1 MNGQIDSQAIDERR
15 LYVEGFNK
23 TMVDIWKE
31 KLILLGVYNTG
42 ALYNSVSLRSP
53 ITDDK
58 VTSVQLLHS
67 FLMYGVYVDRGTGSN
82 TFKGNPGDIGRDNRR
97 TRKRWFYRKYY
108 AATMNIKEFFA
119 EKLGKECADT
129 VAACLDQED
138 ASRLGF
144 A

>member
-1 MNGQIDSQAIDERR
+1 MNGPIDSQGIEERGR
-15 LYVEGFNK
+15 YVAAFNK

-31 KLILLGVYNTG
+31 KLILLGVYDTG
-42 ALYNSVSLRSP
+42 SLYNSVSLRSP

-108 AATMNIKEFFA
+108 ASTMNIKEFFA
-119 EKLGKECADT
+119 DNLGKECAET
-129 VAACLDQED
+129 IAACLEPED
-138 ASRLGF
+138 ASRLGLV
-144 A
+144 